1 MRKSVLFLAFVFSL
15 SWIKVEGM
23 DPQELNNALINKSG
37 YSILTVSRDYM
48 ENDNTI
54 LRKEDFSQVLE
65 LIKSSVMCI
74 NPCLSC
80 STNIFVLERR

>member
-54 LRKEDFSQVLE
+54 LRKEDFSQVLDKIDKI
-65 LIKSSVMCI
+65 LC
-74 NPCLSC
+74 
-80 STNIFVLERR
+80 NILGTDTARRPVLERR

>member
-37 YSILTVSRDYM
+37 YSILTVS
-48 ENDNTI
+48 
-54 LRKEDFSQVLE
+54 
-65 LIKSSVMCI
+65 
-74 NPCLSC
+74 
-80 STNIFVLERR
+80 